1 MPLEPTSLSLAVYR
15 IGDTLKAVYG
25 IDPGPMY
32 ERLGIDPAGPSEVGE
47 RQPNRIVSAAFE
59 EGAALTGDRS
69 FGIRVGLHSEPRHFF
84 VIGHVWLASATLVEA
99 IRRLLRYE
107 AILNSSDTVLEFRK
121 LDRHYMLKESYPNP
135 ANYPGTLRADAAIA
149 SIIRLCNIACDE
161 PIFAERLDLY
171 GPDGTPVDI
180 YRPLVRGP
188 VSLTRSHN
196 AIYLDARRLEAP
208 LPGSIPEVVD
218 STCRIADRYLAS
230 LDSETVAREVR
241 AQLVKMLPSGDVD
254 QQKVA
259 DTLHRST
266 STLQRQLSVEGL
278 TYRDV
283 LDDTR
288 RELAEAYLRE
298 RRHTLAQIAFLLGF
312 ADQGNFARAFKRWT
326 GMSPRQFRQSAA

>member
-15 IGDTLKAVYG
+15 IGDTLKADYG

-32 ERLGIDPAGPSEVGE
+32 ADLGIDPDGPSAAGE

-59 EGAALTGDRS
+59 HGAAVTGDPA
-69 FGIRVGLHSEPRHFF
+69 FGIRVGLNSQPRHFF

-107 AILNSSDTVLEFRK
+107 AILNSGDTDLEFRK
-121 LDRHYMLKESYPNP
+121 VDRHYVLKESYPNL
-135 ANYPGTLRADAAIA
+135 ADYPGKLRSDAAIA
-149 SIIRLCNIACDE
+149 SVIRLCNIASDE
-161 PIFAERLDLY
+161 PLFADRLDLY
-171 GPDGTPVDI
+171 GPDGMPVDI
-180 YRPLVRGP
+180 YQPLVRGP
-188 VSLTRSHN
+188 VSLNRSHN
-196 AIYLDARRLEAP
+196 AIYLDTLRLEAS

-241 AQLVKMLPSGDVD
+241 AQLVKMLPGGDVD

-259 DTLHRST
+259 GRLHRST
-266 STLQRQLSVEGL
+266 STLQRQLGAEGL
-278 TYRDV
+278 TYRVV
-283 LDDTR
+283 LDETR

-298 RRHTLAQIAFLLGF
+298 SRHTLAQITFLLGF

-326 GMSPRQFRQSAA
+326 GVSPKQFRQSAA

>member
-1 MPLEPTSLSLAVYR
+1 MPLEPTSLSLNVYR

-32 ERLGIDPAGPSEVGE
+32 EDLGIDPDGPSEVGE
-47 RQPNRIVSAAFE
+47 RLPNRVVLAAYE
-59 EGAALTGDRS
+59 RGAAMTGDPA
-69 FGIRVGLHSEPRHFF
+69 FGVSVGLNSQPRHFF

-107 AILNSSDTVLEFRK
+107 AILNSGETDLEFGK
-121 LDRHYMLKESYPNP
+121 LGRHYVLKESYPNP
-135 ANYPGTLRADAAIA
+135 ADYPGKMRADAAIA
-149 SIIRLCNIACDE
+149 SVIRLCNIASGE
-161 PIFAERLDLY
+161 PIFAERLDVY
-171 GPDGTPVDI
+171 GPDDTPVDI

-188 VSLTRSHN
+188 VALNRSHN
-196 AIYLDARRLEAP
+196 AIYLDARRVEAP
-208 LPGSIPEVVD
+208 LPGSIPEIVD
-218 STCRIADRYLAS
+218 STSRIADRYLAS

-241 AQLVKMLPSGDVD
+241 GQLVKMLPSGDVD

-259 DTLHRST
+259 GRLHRST
-266 STLQRQLSVEGL
+266 STLQRQLAAEGL

-283 LDDTR
+283 LDETR

-298 RRHTLAQIAFLLGF
+298 GRHTLTQIAFLLGF

>member
-1 MPLEPTSLSLAVYR
+1 MPLEPTSLSLSVYR

-32 ERLGIDPAGPSEVGE
+32 ERLGIDPDGPSEVGE

-59 EGAALTGDRS
+59 EGVALTGDHG
-69 FGIRVGLHSEPRHFF
+69 FGVRVGLNSQPRHFF
-84 VIGHVWLASATLVEA
+84 VIGHVWLASATLADA

-107 AILNSSDTVLEFRK
+107 AILNSSDTDLEFRK
-121 LDRHYMLKESYPNP
+121 LDRHYVLKESYPNP
-135 ANYPGTLRADAAIA
+135 ADYPGKLRADAAIA
-149 SIIRLCNIACDE
+149 SVIRLCNIASDE

-180 YRPLVRGP
+180 YLPLVRGP
-188 VSLTRSHN
+188 VSLNQSHN
-196 AIYLDARRLEAP
+196 AIYLDARRLEAS

-230 LDSETVAREVR
+230 LDSQNVAREVR

-259 DTLHRST
+259 DRLHRST
-266 STLQRQLSVEGL
+266 STLQRQLSAEGL